1 LGQWFDKPV
10 LRLLKGSPR
19 TVGFIPV
26 RLELV
31 EGPRFGS
38 ILVFVYAVARHLKS
52 GWRAAVASS
61 RRETG
66 VV

>member
-1 LGQWFDKPV
+1 MVRQTCPEPAEGLTTNC
-10 LRLLKGSPR
+10 R
-19 TVGFIPV
+19 FIPV